1 MTAVI
6 STTVPFV
13 ALQLMSK
20 ANGKLTPKQRR
31 FCEEYIVDLNAT
43 QAAIRAGYSSKTAN
57 SQATQILSI
66 TKVQEYLSELR
77 LQQQDRVTVDADQVL
92 IELAKIAFCGMGG
105 VLESGPDGLTIKG
118 DINKDTLDAARSI
131 SIVEQRT
138 ETSKGVTTTK
148 RASIQLHDRIK
159 ALELLGKYLG
169 AFTEY
174 DQAFKTLCQYGK
186 PEHVD
191 GGVLFPHPFTLA
203 HRNDNGYPK

>member
-1 MTAVI
+1 MAKTMA
-6 STTVPFV
+6 
-13 ALQLMSK
+13 
-20 ANGKLTPKQRR
+20 KLTEKQKR

-43 QAAIRAGYSSKTAN
+43 QAAVRAGYSSKTAN

-77 LQQQDRVTVDADQVL
+77 SQQQDRVTVDADRVL

-118 DINKDTLDAARSI
+118 DIAKSTLDAARSI

-138 ETSKGVTTTK
+138 ENSKGVTTTK

-169 AFTEY
+169 AFSEY
-174 DQAFKTLCQYGK
+174 NQAFRTLCQYGK
-186 PEHVD
+186 PEYVD
-191 GGVLFPHPFTLA
+191 EGVLFPHSFTLS
-203 HRNDNGYPK
+203 HQNDNGYPK